1 MRKITAENTANISQK
16 NKKLKFK
23 TKEIIA
29 MVMPFAYFIFN
40 SLACLPMY
48 TLVIQRYKNK
58 SKDAKQEENEC
69 IRCLIKMETLGNLN
83 QNCEQWRSPRS
94 PSLSHQ
100 HTFSG
105 SLFLTK
111 SLNNME
117 S

>member
-1 MRKITAENTANISQK
+1 
-16 NKKLKFK
+16 
-23 TKEIIA
+23 
-29 MVMPFAYFIFN
+29 MPFAYFIFN

-58 SKDAKQEENEC
+58 SKDAKQGENEC

-83 QNCEQWRSPRS
+83 QNCKQWRSPRS